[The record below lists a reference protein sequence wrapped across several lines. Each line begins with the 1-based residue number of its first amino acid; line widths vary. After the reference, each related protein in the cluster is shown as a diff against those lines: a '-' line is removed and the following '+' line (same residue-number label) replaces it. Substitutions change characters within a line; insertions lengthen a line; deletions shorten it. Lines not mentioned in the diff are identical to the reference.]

1 MEDEVTVGKFY
12 ATFLIQDYFRRFKKK
27 KESKMATENVDSVED
42 KAVTLQAGLRTLH
55 EKGPELKRAIS
66 GQLDEMLEQV
76 GQLVG
81 LQNNKN
87 IYKFLVNL
95 ILN

>member
-1 MEDEVTVGKFY
+1 
-12 ATFLIQDYFRRFKKK
+12 
-27 KESKMATENVDSVED
+27 MATENVDSVED

-76 GQLVG
+76 RQLVG